1 MADIADWSDLE
12 TQLQEVK
19 ELLHSVE
26 QRLQQVS
33 QGAIA
38 KQDLL
43 QQQEQLKAELQD
55 LQTSSDAHNLAK
67 NQSSQPTHQ
76 QSKIRRKPNSKY
88 VPNSAPLPP
97 RIDEIHRQLLEISD
111 RLEQIEA
118 EIESRLLSWSS
129 FSEPF
134 WQVVRFTGLGI
145 VIGIILR
152 SCAVS

>member
-1 MADIADWSDLE
+1 MADSSDWSDLE

-19 ELLHSVE
+19 ELLHGIE

-43 QQQEQLKAELQD
+43 QQQEQLMAELQD
-55 LQTSSDAHNLAK
+55 LQTSSDIHNPSK
-67 NQSSQPTHQ
+67 DHPNP

-88 VPNSAPLPP
+88 APTSAPRSP

-152 SCAVS
+152 SCAVN